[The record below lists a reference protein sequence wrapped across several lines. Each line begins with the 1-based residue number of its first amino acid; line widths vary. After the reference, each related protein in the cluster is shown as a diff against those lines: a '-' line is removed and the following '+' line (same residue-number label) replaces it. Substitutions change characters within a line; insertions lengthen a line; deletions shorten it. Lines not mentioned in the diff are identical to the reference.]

1 MFLVGWVDFIMFRYL
16 SLILF
21 IVSSFW
27 GCDEKDETLVEVI
40 LWGNVYSVEDTDTLN
55 LFGHQLTGSIPSEIG
70 NLSNLTHLYLHSNSL
85 TGPIPP
91 EIGNL
96 SSLTHLY
103 LHSNSLTGPI
113 PPEIGNLT
121 NLSDLSLSFNSLTG
135 SIPPEM
141 QNLTNLDHLNLG
153 FNSLSGEIPEFFCN
167 SPYLYIIYNKFCP
180 PYPSCIENYVGYQD
194 DSDCP

>member
-1 MFLVGWVDFIMFRYL
+1 MFLLGWVDSIMFRYF

-21 IVSSFW
+21 IGSSFW
-27 GCDEKDETLVEVI
+27 GCDEKDETSVEVI
-40 LWGNVYSVEDTDTLN
+40 LWGNVYFVEDTDTLN
-55 LFGHQLTGSIPSEIG
+55 LFGHQLSGSIPSEIG

-85 TGPIPP
+85 TG
-91 EIGNL
+91 
-96 SSLTHLY
+96 S
-103 LHSNSLTGPI
+103 I

-121 NLSDLSLSFNSLTG
+121 NLTDLSLSFNSLTG

-141 QNLTNLDHLNLG
+141 QNLTNLEHLNLG
-153 FNSLSGEIPEFFCN
+153 FNSFTGEIPEFFCN